1 MFILVMEGLSLSL
14 KKGQGEEKLFGIKVS
29 RIINILHLLFM
40 DDVLIIT
47 KASIEEWDEINKI
60 LDVFCSAT
68 SLMINVQKSNSL
80 HSGVQQGT
88 LEYLKELFQYNFND
102 LLEGFTY
109 LGFFLKP
116 NSYKVEDWHWLI
128 SKFEKRIRH

>member
-1 MFILVMEGLSLSL
+1 MEGLSLSL

>member
-1 MFILVMEGLSLSL
+1 MFILVIEGLSLSL

-68 SLMINVQKSNSL
+68 SLMINV
-80 HSGVQQGT
+80 
-88 LEYLKELFQYNFND
+88 
-102 LLEGFTY
+102 
-109 LGFFLKP
+109 
-116 NSYKVEDWHWLI
+116 
-128 SKFEKRIRH
+128 

>member
-1 MFILVMEGLSLSL
+1 
-14 KKGQGEEKLFGIKVS
+14 
-29 RIINILHLLFM
+29 M
-40 DDVLIIT
+40 DDVLIMT
-47 KASIEEWDEINKI
+47 KSSIEEWEEINKI
-60 LDVFCSAT
+60 LDGFCSAT
-68 SLMINVQKSNSL
+68 DLMINVQKSTSL
-80 HSGVQQGT
+80 HSEVQQGT

-102 LLEGFTY
+102 LSEGFTY

>member
-1 MFILVMEGLSLSL
+1 MEGLSLSL

-40 DDVLIIT
+40 DDVLIMT